1 MKARPFPVSRP
12 ACLPAALGQPGNLRA
27 ADSDSP
33 RPKLLVLDLD
43 ETLVH
48 ACETRLAHEPHF
60 GVGPYAVYERPGV
73 RDFIAHVLGR
83 FEVGVWTSS
92 GEQYA
97 AAVVDHLFPPGS
109 LRFVWASSRCTLVRD
124 WQTGGQQWAKKL
136 CKLKA
141 RGYRL
146 ESIIAVDD
154 TPAKYAANFGN
165 LVAVREFL
173 GDPADTELPL
183 LSRYLDRLAL
193 VPNVR
198 VVEKRGWRED
208 IGRQP

>member
-1 MKARPFPVSRP
+1 MNGGP
-12 ACLPAALGQPGNLRA
+12 
-27 ADSDSP
+27 P

-48 ACETRLAHEPHF
+48 ARETRLPHEPHF

-124 WQTGGQQWAKKL
+124 WQTGGHQWAKKL
-136 CKLKA
+136 HKLKA
-141 RGYRL
+141 KGYRL

-165 LVAVREFL
+165 LVTVREFL

-198 VVEKRGWRED
+198 AVEKRGWRED
-208 IGRQP
+208 TGHHP